1 VEYRRIEK
9 MALDFTVVIRVR
21 QRFGD
26 DKSNNPGLETDAP
39 FVGVQKDFAFVCPK
53 VDRSQ
58 DAFLLFQSQGVD
70 FQQPLLINGQQI
82 FGGIPSSTDF
92 VTIPNPAQL
101 RIVAKWSGNVMIIE
115 PGVLQVNNVLRIQ
128 AGKDSEGKIDNFIID
143 NLIVVFKTTGRITN
157 LPSTG

>member
-1 VEYRRIEK
+1 

-26 DKSNNPGLETDAP
+26 DQSNNPGLETDAP
-39 FVGVQKDFAFVCPK
+39 FVGLQKDFAFVCPN

-70 FQQPLLINGQQI
+70 VQQPLLINGQQV
-82 FGGIPSSTDF
+82 FGGIPSSTDLF
-92 VTIPNPAQL
+92 TIPNPERL
-101 RIVAKWSGNVMIIE
+101 VIFAKWTGNVMIIE

-143 NLIVVFKTTGRITN
+143 NLVVVFKTAGRITN
-157 LPSTG
+157 LPDTG